1 MTQLTYKAKTIF
13 QRLAKS
19 RWVFRLIG
27 LGLFVLILL
36 RIDLGETL
44 RLIGSLDMV
53 VFALSMLALAAGLV
67 VTTYRWQ
74 FISKHLDI
82 WLPFGRTFILQ
93 LIGTTAALS
102 TPGQLGEFVKV
113 LYYRSYGYPV
123 GESFLSVFFDRLFD
137 LLLLLILSFVAL
149 AALFGVPP
157 TLIAVM
163 VTLGLLFLVLA
174 FLFTRYQEQ
183 SAQWIARAFA
193 YVTPKAYQEVVH
205 LSSQRLAR
213 RVVQFDVRLFS
224 ICGLLSLLNYSFLL
238 LRAYLVIVALHVR
251 VPFWYFALILP
262 LLRIVGLIPI
272 SILGIGTRDVTA
284 IYLFSLVGVSQE
296 TALSLSV
303 LMLASMLLQALVGLW
318 AWWKNPLQ
326 AGMVKEGLAFE
337 SQPETARR
345 RASALKADKPG
356 SGGDL
361 C

>member
-1 MTQLTYKAKTIF
+1 
-13 QRLAKS
+13 
-19 RWVFRLIG
+19 VFRLIG

-82 WLPFGRTFILQ
+82 RLPFSCTFILQ
-93 LIGTTAALS
+93 LIGTTAALG

-113 LYYRSYGYPV
+113 LYYRSSYGYPV
-123 GESFLSVFFDRLFD
+123 GESFLSVFLDRLFD

-163 VTLGLLFLVLA
+163 VTLGLLFLVLVY
-174 FLFTRYQEQ
+174 FFTRYQEQ

-213 RVVQFDVRLFS
+213 RVVQFDIRLLS

-238 LRAYLVIVALHVR
+238 LRAYLVILALHVQ

-262 LLRIVGLIPI
+262 LLRLVGLIPI

-326 AGMVKEGLAFE
+326 TGIGKERLAFE
-337 SQPETARR
+337 GQPETTRR
-345 RASALKADKPG
+345 GASALKADKPS